1 MVGHVFFVPEIFA
14 VFMPV
19 STEIWERQIERR
31 FKTLQGIWDSWL
43 SNAAAKIQSRLE
55 DGEPEDDKF

>member
-1 MVGHVFFVPEIFA
+1 MPEIFA